1 MRDGTTHSA
10 VPEYTMFGGK
20 GGVGKTTCAAG
31 YAAARA
37 AHGEET
43 LVLSTDPAHSL
54 GDALERD
61 LAGEPIEVAPDLH
74 AVEIDP
80 SVRAD
85 TYRMMG
91 EALASDMRALG
102 MKVGDDSLD
111 NLFGSKM
118 PGADE
123 VAALD
128 LFGLY
133 MDEWDR
139 IVFDTAP
146 TGHTL
151 RLLDLPE
158 TVGSA
163 VETAAG
169 IRTKAKKT
177 ADRVKTIV
185 LGPFAFRGDDEA
197 DEAFADLQ
205 ARMER
210 VTEVLRDPELTN
222 FRVVFRPEAM
232 VLSETERLV
241 SRLREAQVEVSD
253 LVANGVI
260 VDVNED
266 CDRCVRQRDRH
277 RERLAT
283 VRETFDLPVTEVPEM
298 DEPSGVEALEAV
310 GESLLRD

>member
-1 MRDGTTHSA
+1 MRDGGGVTG

-37 AHGEET
+37 AHGDET

-54 GDALERD
+54 GDALEMD
-61 LAGEPIEVAPDLH
+61 LSGEPVEVAPDLH

-102 MKVGDDSLD
+102 MKVGDDNLD

-169 IRTKAKKT
+169 IRKKAKKT

-197 DEAFADLQ
+197 DEAFADIQ
-205 ARMER
+205 ERMER

-232 VLSETERLV
+232 VLSETERLI
-241 SRLREAQVEVSD
+241 SRLDEAGVEVSD
-253 LVANGVI
+253 LVANGVL

-277 RERLAT
+277 RERLTT
-283 VRETFDLPVTEVPEM
+283 VRDTFDLPVTEVPEM
-298 DEPSGVEALEAV
+298 DEPSGIESLEAV
-310 GESLLRD
+310 GESLLRE